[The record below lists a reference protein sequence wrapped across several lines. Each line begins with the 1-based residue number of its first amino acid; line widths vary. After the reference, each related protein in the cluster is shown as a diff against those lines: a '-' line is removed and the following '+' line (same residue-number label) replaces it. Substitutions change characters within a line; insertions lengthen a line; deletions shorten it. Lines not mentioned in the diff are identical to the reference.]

1 MAPPWYKETGHTIM
15 PIPIRLMRSMLF
27 VPASKPSLIAKA
39 AAGEADAVC
48 LDLEDSVVPA
58 EKAASRRHVVRGL
71 QEVDFG
77 RRVRMVRINALDS
90 PYAYRDL
97 VEIVEE
103 AGDRVDLVMMP
114 KVGSPADVGFV
125 DTLLTQIEAH
135 RGHARR
141 IGIEAQIESAQ
152 GFLFAREIAAA
163 SPRLEALIFG
173 PGDFAA
179 SMRMPVSNI
188 GEFDQHDDLY
198 PGHRWH
204 AVMQTIVAAA
214 RANGLRCMD
223 GPYAAY
229 TDTAGL
235 DRASLIARALGFDGK
250 QCIHPGQLATVNAV
264 FSPSHDEVAKA
275 TAVVQAYEASAAG
288 GQGAATHDGR
298 MIDAVSLRM
307 AQTTLERHR
316 RIPA

>member
-1 MAPPWYKETGHTIM
+1 MPMAMRTT
-15 PIPIRLMRSMLF
+15 RSMLF
-27 VPASKPSLIAKA
+27 VPGSKPALMPKA

-48 LDLEDSVVPA
+48 LDLEDSVVSG
-58 EKAASRRHVVRGL
+58 EKAASRSHVVGGL
-71 QEVDFG
+71 QELDFG
-77 RRVRMVRINALDS
+77 HRARMVRINGLDT

-97 VEIVEE
+97 VEVVEA
-103 AGDRVDLVMMP
+103 AGDRLDVIMVP
-114 KVGSPADVGFV
+114 KVGSAGDIAFV
-125 DTLLTQIEAH
+125 DRLLTQIEAH
-135 RGHARR
+135 RGYTHR

-152 GFLFAREIAAA
+152 GFLSLREIASA

-179 SMRMPVSNI
+179 SMGMPLAHI
-188 GEFDQHDDLY
+188 GEFDQHDADY

-204 AVMQTIVAAA
+204 AVMLTLVAAA

-229 TDTAGL
+229 KDTPGL
-235 DRASLIARALGFDGK
+235 DRACRVARALGFDGK
-250 QCIHPGQLATVNAV
+250 QCIHPAQLATVNTA
-264 FSPSHDEVAKA
+264 FSPSDDEVRAA
-275 TAVVQAYEASAAG
+275 TALVQAYDAATAA

-307 AQTTLERHR
+307 ARTILGRGR
-316 RIPA
+316 RTPPA